1 MSIYERFSPAELAI
15 LRERANRA
23 ATLAE
28 AVKAEVT
35 LPILIVKLQTE
46 AYALPVDLIESVYE
60 RVAVVLVPC
69 VPAFVAGI
77 ANVRGQ
83 ILPVINLAAVLSLPE
98 SPLPD
103 RQTLVVAG
111 NERMIVALTVDALG
125 EAMTVR
131 ASELAPL
138 PPNLAVAHAEYVQG
152 LLPDGTALLDL
163 QAILDD
169 PALIVDGATN

>member
-69 VPAFVAGI
+69 VP
-77 ANVRGQ
+77 
-83 ILPVINLAAVLSLPE
+83 VINLAAVLSLPE

-111 NERMIVALTVDALG
+111 NERMTVALAVDALG